1 MNPKRYGIMAGAI
14 LALATPPAGWAEEE
28 TVATAVYA
36 KIGNGYKRAK
46 AKDGSFK
53 PEYYALSNGG
63 RIAGTTSDFTVDRVT
78 YAQVVEI
85 AKRLLAQKNY
95 HYAQTKEQAK
105 LLLVLNWGSTLAP
118 NGTNKEQNVASTGTA
133 LDTLKEMKDMA
144 NRVVAP
150 TYPGE
155 DVGKNT
161 AAGFGRG
168 IQFASNEEAAVRS
181 AAGSV
186 ESQMLRSLTDDRV
199 RDQLNEHNAQV
210 LGYRDD
216 LAEANG
222 IRRWAGGGD
231 LYTDLITDVEES
243 RYYIVVSAYDFPEL
257 LKTQKKKLL
266 WQARVSVRAPGNSFD
281 SSLVAMLKSA
291 AKYFG
296 QDSGRL
302 VRGEETKGTVELGE
316 LKYLVEVKEPA
327 PAKTAPTKAEPAKA
341 EPAKAERK

>member
-1 MNPKRYGIMAGAI
+1 MKPKTCSIMAGAI
-14 LALATPPAGWAEEE
+14 LALATPAAGWAEEE

-36 KIGNGYKRAK
+36 KVGSGYKRAK

-63 RIAGTTSDFTVDRVT
+63 RIYGTVSDITVDRVT
-78 YAQVVEI
+78 YPEVAGI
-85 AKRLLAQKNY
+85 AMKLLARQNY

-118 NGTNKEQNVASTGTA
+118 NGTHKEMNVAAARTA
-133 LDTLKEMKDMA
+133 LDTLKEMQGMVT
-144 NRVVAP
+144 RTVP
-150 TYPGE
+150 QSYPGE
-155 DVGKNT
+155 DVAKNT

-168 IQFASNEEAAVRS
+168 IQFATNEEAAVAN

-186 ESQMLRSLTDDRV
+186 ENQFLRSLTDDRV

-216 LAEANG
+216 LADAND
-222 IRRWAGGGD
+222 IRRYAGGGD
-231 LYTDLITDVEES
+231 RYNDLITDVEES
-243 RYYIVVSAYDFPEL
+243 RYYIIVSAYDFPEL

-266 WQARVSVRAPGNSFD
+266 WQTRVSVRSPGNSFD
-281 SSLVAMLKSA
+281 SSLAAMLKSA
-291 AKYFG
+291 SKYFG

-302 VRGEETKGTVELGE
+302 IRGEETKGTVELGE
-316 LKYLVEVKEPA
+316 LRFLGEVKDPA
-327 PAKTAPTKAEPAKA
+327 PAKTEPTKSEPAKT
-341 EPAKAERK
+341 EPAKTGRK